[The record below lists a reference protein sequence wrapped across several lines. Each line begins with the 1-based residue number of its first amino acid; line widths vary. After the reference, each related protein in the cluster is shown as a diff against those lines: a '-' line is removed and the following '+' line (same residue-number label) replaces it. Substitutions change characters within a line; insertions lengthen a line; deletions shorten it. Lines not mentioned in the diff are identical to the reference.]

1 MNQPHTDLSLDG
13 RAREP
18 SPSAGTDSAGEP
30 PGVSRILRQDQQER
44 LPLLAGK
51 RVVYRERWQNA
62 IDHVCFFT
70 IFISFVCWFFTAPLS
85 FLHIVCIL
93 CIIAFGASSFYSF
106 LYQKCTTL
114 YHILNNYNEVCFLFS
129 FVFQKG
135 KRCKLWEDW
144 KAALFF
150 MYMFLQDV
158 ETACSFELHL
168 SIHWDCI
175 HLSCTA
181 TDRTHGFKEVQY
193 LYKAHPSIVCR
204 YATFSF
210 WTCTG
215 YYLYSVVSLLH
226 VHSLLHTDFL
236 NTENRHQFEEV
247 QSFV

>member
-1 MNQPHTDLSLDG
+1 MKF
-13 RAREP
+13 
-18 SPSAGTDSAGEP
+18 
-30 PGVSRILRQDQQER
+30 VFYF
-44 LPLLAGK
+44 LL
-51 RVVYRERWQNA
+51 
-62 IDHVCFFT
+62 F
-70 IFISFVCWFFTAPLS
+70 
-85 FLHIVCIL
+85 
-93 CIIAFGASSFYSF
+93 
-106 LYQKCTTL
+106 
-114 YHILNNYNEVCFLFS
+114 

-181 TDRTHGFKEVQY
+181 TDRTHGFKEAQY

-210 WTCTG
+210 WTWTG

-226 VHSLLHTDFL
+226 VHSLLHMDFL
-236 NTENRHQFEEV
+236 NSKNRHQFEKV
-247 QSFV
+247 QSFVWRSVFPARHQWDLAEHTQSLVFQMKADCVESSLPHCSPPPHIVLNR

>member
-1 MNQPHTDLSLDG
+1 MPQ
-13 RAREP
+13 A
-18 SPSAGTDSAGEP
+18 
-30 PGVSRILRQDQQER
+30 
-44 LPLLAGK
+44 
-51 RVVYRERWQNA
+51 
-62 IDHVCFFT
+62 
-70 IFISFVCWFFTAPLS
+70 FIHSFIRNVQ
-85 FLHIVCIL
+85 L
-93 CIIAFGASSFYSF
+93 CITFWIITMKFVFYF
-106 LYQKCTTL
+106 L
-114 YHILNNYNEVCFLFS
+114 LF

-181 TDRTHGFKEVQY
+181 TDQTHGFKEAQY

-226 VHSLLHTDFL
+226 VHSLLHTEIL